1 MYSGLFFFYTMSIQ
15 TIQAVS
21 AIYFPHEV
29 RSGAVPL
36 PDPTRGEGYQE
47 NIDYVRYLV
56 WAIAKEKNFLFQL
69 PNGTCALLLAAE
81 ATQDKEEAYR
91 DFHNYLLTLPKLEY
105 DDMDTP
111 ELQRYDELLADQ
123 YGDAFSVHF
132 DCERVFGYDKHT
144 CMIEDD
150 AFVFYS
156 GRSDIRDEYS
166 RLQEEAANQFGTERY
181 EEYQSTIKNSIAR
194 ERGVKVKEVS
204 FTLEYCIESALQNQI
219 LIDANANSERLFH
232 FSMEDQGEYHIHYKQ
247 HGFSFVF
254 YHLSE

>member
-1 MYSGLFFFYTMSIQ
+1 MSIQ

-81 ATQDKEEAYR
+81 AVQGKEQEYR
-91 DFHNYLLTLPKLEY
+91 DFHNYLTLLPKLEY

-111 ELQRYDELLADQ
+111 ELERYDELLADQ

-132 DCERVFGYDKHT
+132 DLEEEPGHDEDT

-156 GRSDIRDEYS
+156 GRSDIRDEYD
-166 RLQEEAANQFGTERY
+166 RLQREAADDWGTQQY
-181 EEYQSTIKNSIAR
+181 DEYNAMIAR
-194 ERGVKVKEVS
+194 GLKYDGSNSKV
-204 FTLEYCIESALQNQI
+204 TLPYHIETALQKQI
-219 LIDANANSERLFH
+219 YIDANAAGERLFH
-232 FSMEDQGEYHIHYKQ
+232 TDLQDQDEYVIHYKKL
-247 HGFSFVF
+247 GFSFSF
-254 YHLSE
+254 YHYA